1 MKCRTCGQEVRTGQ
15 RFCESC
21 GTPADKT
28 CPTCNAPA
36 APDAR
41 FCGTCGASF
50 PDGGEVPDLAR
61 PAARGAP
68 AATSPDG
75 ERRQLTVLF
84 ADVVGSTALA
94 GKLDPEALRDVLRA
108 YQGICNDCV
117 TRYGGNINQYVG
129 DGVVAFFGY
138 PSAHDNDAERAILA
152 GIAITAGVRKLDHS
166 LKAQGGAGIEARV
179 GIHTGLVVVGAMSA
193 GGANIDHAIGETPNI
208 AARIQAEASPN
219 SVCISAATLK
229 LVGERFHVRA
239 LGARPLKGVAI
250 DTEVYSVV
258 GAIDSKSELHGG
270 HQGAPLVGREMELR
284 HLLERW
290 DLAQRGRGQAVLL
303 SGEGGIGKSRLLT
316 ALRERAS
323 AGSTAWRNIH
333 CSPFYQN
340 SALHPI
346 IDLIDRAIDAAG
358 ATPGSDRYAVLRR
371 ILGASGITDDTTHA
385 LIGSLMGLSDEHQQA
400 LSDLAPAQRKRRTLD
415 ALIAWL
421 HADAKKYPLVVV
433 VEDLHWVDASTRE
446 LLGMLL
452 ERIVEVPMLVVLT
465 FRPEF
470 VPTWAMH
477 GQISMIAL
485 NKLLPEQVVTVARG
499 ITGGKALPARIVD
512 EIVRRTDGVPLFVE
526 ELTKAIL
533 ASGLVVE
540 RDGELAFSGSQ
551 SAQLEV
557 PATLR
562 DSLTARLDRLGAAK
576 AVAQLASVL
585 GRAFEYPVL
594 QSVCDLPGAELE
606 EQLAALNR
614 ADIIQQSGVPPQSH
628 YVFKH
633 ALIQEAA
640 YDTLLK
646 SVRQRHHQRIAQCY
660 VDRFA
665 DVAQSR
671 PELVAHH
678 YSRAMMPAAA
688 VPFWQKAGELA
699 VARSGYEEAIAHLSE
714 ALEQIR
720 LVPDSPSRAV
730 TELGLRVTIGPALI
744 AGKGMAAPD
753 TGANYARACE
763 LAEMLGDTKE
773 RFAALWGDWLYKNG
787 KGQLIEAARRSED
800 LVMLSRKLGDDGYA
814 LQALHSRWTNFFFLG
829 DVNVARADS
838 LRGIELYDRV
848 RHRNHKHLYGGHDPA
863 VCAYN
868 FGSNAAWATGH
879 TKEGL
884 RLAENSVTLAKDLD
898 HSLSLA
904 IAYLFSVQVL
914 HCVNDHATALP
925 RAEELL
931 ALCEKHRLPQWGG
944 PGMILLGVSQTAQG
958 STELGLKLIDDG
970 LKAHRATGHVGIS
983 LMLLALAAEAH
994 LKIGNHARALDLL
1007 SEAIDV
1013 GEKSRIGWYRQEV
1026 LRLQAE
1032 VMLQSGKIGV
1042 DDAIAR
1048 VEHAAW
1054 LAKGQGSIALE
1065 WRAEIALARLLEQHG
1080 QSERARERLRAV
1092 CGPSTDSLDSA
1103 ELDQAKSLLATLG

>member
-1 MKCRTCGQEVRTGQ
+1 MKCRKCDESIRPGQ

-21 GTPADKT
+21 GAQVDKT
-28 CPTCNAPA
+28 CPACNTPA
-36 APDAR
+36 AQDAR
-41 FCGTCGASF
+41 FCGMCGASF
-50 PDGGEVPDLAR
+50 ADGAEANRTPKAGLEAGR
-61 PAARGAP
+61 KTAA
-68 AATSPDG
+68 SDG

-94 GKLDPEALRDVLRA
+94 GSLDPEALRDVLRA
-108 YQGICNDCV
+108 YQDICNDCV
-117 TRYGGNINQYVG
+117 TRYDGNINQYLG
-129 DGVVAFFGY
+129 DGAVAFFGY
-138 PSAHDNDAERAILA
+138 PAAHDNDAERAILA
-152 GIAITAGVRKLDHS
+152 GLGIVAGVRKLDES
-166 LKAQGGAGIEARV
+166 LKARGEAGIEARV

-193 GGANIDHAIGETPNI
+193 GGGNIEHAIGETPNL

-219 SVCISAATLK
+219 SVCVSATTLG
-229 LVGERFHVRA
+229 LVRERFHVRA
-239 LGARPLKGVAI
+239 LGARALKGVAT
-250 DTEVYSVV
+250 DAELYSVV
-258 GAIDSKSELHGG
+258 DTIESKSEQHRGR
-270 HQGAPLVGREMELR
+270 QAAPLVGREMELR

-290 DLAQRGRGQAVLL
+290 GLAQRGQGQAVLL
-303 SGEGGIGKSRLLT
+303 SGEGGIGKSRLLS
-316 ALRERAS
+316 ALRERVA
-323 AGSTAWRNIH
+323 AEGSAWRSIH

-346 IDLIDRAIDAAG
+346 IDLIERAISAEGASSAADRAPAL
-358 ATPGSDRYAVLRR
+358 RKVLN
-371 ILGASGITDDTTHA
+371 ASGIGDDMTYA
-385 LIGSLMGLSDEHQQA
+385 LIGSLLGLEEEGRLA
-400 LSDLAPAQRKRRTLD
+400 LSDLAPVQRKRRTLD

-433 VEDLHWVDASTRE
+433 VEDLHWIDASTRE

-452 ERIVEVPMLVVLT
+452 ERIVEAPMLVVLT

-485 NKLLPEQVVTVARG
+485 NKLSPEQVVTIARG
-499 ITGGKALPARIVD
+499 ITGGKALPARIID
-512 EIVRRTDGVPLFVE
+512 EIVRRTDGVPLFAE

-533 ASGLVVE
+533 ASGLVEE
-540 RDGELAFSGSQ
+540 RDGELAFSSGQ

-585 GRAFEYPVL
+585 GRAFDYQVL
-594 QSVCDLPGAELE
+594 QSVCDFPEAELE

-646 SVRQRHHQRIAQCY
+646 SVRQRHHQRIAHAY
-660 VDRFA
+660 VERFS

-678 YSRAMMPAAA
+678 YSRAMMPGAA
-688 VPFWQKAGELA
+688 VPFWQQAGELA
-699 VARSGYEEAIAHLSE
+699 VARSGYEEAIAHLGE
-714 ALEQIR
+714 ALEQIK
-720 LVPDSPSRAV
+720 LVPDSPARAA

-753 TGANYARACE
+753 TGTNYARACE
-763 LAEMLGDTKE
+763 LAETLGDTKE
-773 RFAALWGDWLYKNG
+773 RFAALWGDWLHKNG

-800 LVMLSRKLGDDGYA
+800 LVMLSRRLGDDQYV
-814 LQALHSRWTNFFFLG
+814 LQAHHSRWTNFFFLG
-829 DVNVARADS
+829 DVTVARADS
-838 LRGIELYDRV
+838 LQGIRTYDRV
-848 RHRNHKHLYGGHDPA
+848 RHRNHKHLYGGHDPG

-868 FGSNAAWATGH
+868 FGANAAWATGH
-879 TKEGL
+879 TREAL
-884 RLAENSVTLAKDLD
+884 QLADDSIALAKDLD

-904 IAYLFSVQVL
+904 TAYLFSLQVL
-914 HCVNDHATALP
+914 HYVRDHAAALA
-925 RAEELL
+925 RADELIT
-931 ALCEKHRLPQWGG
+931 LCEKHRYPQWVGSG
-944 PGMILLGVSQTAQG
+944 LVLSGVSQVAQG
-958 STELGLKLIDDG
+958 SSEFGLKLIDDG
-970 LKAHRATGHVGIS
+970 LKAHRATGHAGIS

-994 LKIGNHARALDLL
+994 LQIGNEGRALELL
-1007 SEAIDV
+1007 SDAIEVAD
-1013 GEKSRIGWYRQEV
+1013 KSRVGWYRPEV
-1026 LRLQAE
+1026 VRLQGD
-1032 VMLQSGKIGV
+1032 VMLQSKQITI

-1054 LAKGQGSIALE
+1054 LAKEQGSVALE
-1065 WRAEIALARLLEQHG
+1065 WRAETALARLLEQHG
-1080 QSERARERLRAV
+1080 QPERACERLRAV
-1092 CGPSTDSLDSA
+1092 CGTSSDGLDSR
-1103 ELDQAKSLLATLG
+1103 ELDEAKRLLSTLS